1 MKKKPSSKLNLR
13 STNSRT
19 SLKFFQ
25 LADLIMH
32 SSRKPPPADA
42 NSIRKQRITFVL
54 PNSLSKTNPAARV
67 LDLKELHAAGRS
79 RAEKTNTWIM
89 FMRRL

>member
-1 MKKKPSSKLNLR
+1 MQSSG
-13 STNSRT
+13 
-19 SLKFFQ
+19 
-25 LADLIMH
+25 
-32 SSRKPPPADA
+32 KPPAADA
-42 NSIRKQRITFVL
+42 KSIRKQRIIFVL

-67 LDLKELHAAGRS
+67 LDMKELYE

>member
-1 MKKKPSSKLNLR
+1 
-13 STNSRT
+13 
-19 SLKFFQ
+19 
-25 LADLIMH
+25 MH
-32 SSRKPPPADA
+32 SSRKPPAADA
-42 NSIRKQRITFVL
+42 KSIRIQRIIFVL

-67 LDLKELHAAGRS
+67 LDMKGLHAAGRS